1 MEKHGGILFWDT
13 TMLFVMDFSLLSMG
27 EFLFKR
33 NEPMRNTKPP
43 AMRVRIDCY
52 TKKSPFRYNVVVQA
66 TLQKGKV
73 IPWRRRNTHLHI
85 RNGCANITSS
95 SHLSIDE
102 KLFIINTELT

>member
-1 MEKHGGILFWDT
+1 MFFVGIGICPIPTFY
-13 TMLFVMDFSLLSMG
+13 FMDFSLLSMG